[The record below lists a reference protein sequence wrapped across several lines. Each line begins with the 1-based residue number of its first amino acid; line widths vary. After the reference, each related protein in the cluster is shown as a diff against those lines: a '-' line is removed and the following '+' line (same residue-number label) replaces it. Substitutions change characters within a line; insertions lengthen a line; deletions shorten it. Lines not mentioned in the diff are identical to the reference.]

1 MAAQASVKV
10 FFSKPS
16 GGTPPPHNIFELTP
30 VTRSANPTTPGR
42 GALEAL
48 LGNVTSSEE
57 AQGFQRL
64 DAAGL
69 SIGDLTIH
77 NGTASVDFFSG
88 GAKSWAGDLSPVTF
102 KQAVEKTLQQFPT
115 VQHVTVKVDGKAD
128 FDSLQ

>member
-1 MAAQASVKV
+1 MARR
-10 FFSKPS
+10 
-16 GGTPPPHNIFELTP
+16 TR
-30 VTRSANPTTPGR
+30 RSANPTTPAR

-48 LGNVTSSEE
+48 LGNVTSAEE
-57 AQGFQRL
+57 AHGFLRL

-77 NGTASVDFFSG
+77 NGTATVDFFSG

-102 KQAVEKTLQQFPT
+102 KQAVVMTLKQFPT
-115 VQHVTVKVDGKAD
+115 VQHVTVKVDGNPN